1 MDNVQGLKK
10 RCLSVEG
17 RPTMMVVTSNVDG
30 ARDICLVSPEKVG
43 GSGPVVVD
51 MCWWWW
57 WVLFILGNPIK
68 F

>member
-1 MDNVQGLKK
+1 
-10 RCLSVEG
+10 
-17 RPTMMVVTSNVDG
+17 MMVVTSNVDG

-68 F
+68 FYKLIKMVYMCQFFVSGI